1 MGPGWLYL
9 SHNPIVGIEVGGGT
23 EGWMS
28 METHEV
34 RVDDRGRVV
43 IPSEMRE
50 HVGSPSHFIARLTDD
65 GTVELVPAQVE
76 PLSGE

>member
-1 MGPGWLYL
+1 MD
-9 SHNPIVGIEVGGGT
+9 
-23 EGWMS
+23 
-28 METHEV
+28 THEV

-50 HVGSPSHFIARLTDD
+50 RVGSPSYFIARLAD
-65 GTVELVPAQVE
+65 GDTVELVPARVE